1 MEKNYQIRHEIPSA
15 ENFNQLRQKVGLSV
29 KDSKA
34 VDIGLSHTLFAVT
47 IYDKDRLIAM
57 GRVVGDGGTVFH
69 VVDIAVN
76 PSYQRK
82 GLGKKVMA
90 EIMDYLDTHTF
101 KGSYVSLIAD
111 SPADKLYQQFGF
123 CYTAPG
129 SVGMYRMY

>member
-1 MEKNYQIRHEIPSA
+1 MPNCYGKSDWRW
-15 ENFNQLRQKVGLSV
+15 
-29 KDSKA
+29 
-34 VDIGLSHTLFAVT
+34 
-47 IYDKDRLIAM
+47 
-57 GRVVGDGGTVFH
+57 GTVFH

-82 GLGKKVMA
+82 GLGKKVMT
-90 EIMDYLDTHTF
+90 EIMGYLDTHTF

-129 SVGMYRMY
+129 SVGCIAFIEVKIIFSSS

>member
-1 MEKNYQIRHEIPSA
+1 MEKNYQIRYEIPST
-15 ENFNQLRQKVGLSV
+15 ESFNQLRRKAGLSV

-34 VDIGLSHTLFAVT
+34 VVIGLSHTLFAVT
-47 IYDKDRLIAM
+47 IYDRGCLIAM
-57 GRVVGDGGTVFH
+57 GRVIGDGGTVFH

-82 GLGKKVMA
+82 GLGKKVMT
-90 EIMDYLDTHTF
+90 EIMGYLDTHTF

-111 SPADKLYQQFGF
+111 SPANKLYQRFGF

-129 SVGMYRMY
+129 SVGMYRIY